1 MGAGKGPGPIP
12 PRWLNCPR
20 KSSSLVAQRFL
31 AFKTPL
37 DEKYDAQV
45 PVENRFN
52 PKMLFQAMKAHKVKI
67 GLWIDLTNTSR
78 FYDKRLVEEEECK
91 YVKLSCKGHGETPS
105 EDSVKAFIAVCK
117 NYIAQ
122 NPLDIVAV
130 HCTHGFN
137 RTGFLISA
145 YLVEEFD
152 WAIDMAVA
160 EFTKVR
166 EPGIYKESYLKE
178 IYKRYAGDEEDAPP
192 APTLPDWCYEE
203 DVATVD
209 EDGEPI
215 EKEKGKGD
223 KVEKK
228 PKRGGVF
235 MEGVPGVK
243 LWTLQPK
250 LGTIQKKVQKSLEWT
265 KGGFPGCQ
273 PVSMDRQNLNFLQE
287 KPYKVSWKADGT
299 RYMMLIDGEDEV
311 YFADRD
317 NCVYKVTG
325 LSFLHRKEKRPIKDT
340 VLDGEMVIDVVN
352 EQKYPRF
359 LIYDIIRYEG
369 AEVGKCDFGTRL
381 TCIEKEIVGARN
393 TYITQGVIDKTK
405 EPFSIRKKEFW
416 DVSEAGKIMG
426 QEFQSKLAHEPD
438 GLIFQPGRDPY
449 KAGRDDTVLKWKPAS
464 MNSVDFKLKVVKE
477 SGLGMLPRTVGKLF
491 VGGLDAPFSEMKVK
505 GLKEYDGKIIEC
517 KWANNQ
523 WVFMRE
529 RTDKSFPNGYKTA
542 QGVINSIREPVT
554 EEMLLSFI
562 EHNRWRK
569 GDSDFMPPPAKRPH
583 L

>member
-178 IYKRYAGDEEDAPP
+178 IYKRYSGDEEDAPP

-215 EKEKGKGD
+215 EKEKGD

-228 PKRGGVF
+228 KRGGVF

-273 PVSMDRQNLNFLQE
+273 PVTMDRQNLNFLQE

-416 DVSEAGKIMG
+416 DVSEAGKLMG
-426 QEFQSKLAHEPD
+426 HEFQSKLAHEPD

>member
-1 MGAGKGPGPIP
+1 
-12 PRWLNCPR
+12 
-20 KSSSLVAQRFL
+20 
-31 AFKTPL
+31 
-37 DEKYDAQV
+37 
-45 PVENRFN
+45 
-52 PKMLFQAMKAHKVKI
+52 MLFQAMKAHKVKI

-215 EKEKGKGD
+215 EKEKGD

-562 EHNRWRK
+562 ENNRWRK